1 MLVFVYASI
10 ATDIEQNKINDKES
24 TIVVMNGAAITAG
37 SSLHF
42 FAINGSKHPVILA
55 ITTVTNNAS
64 ETTAE
69 RIIVYPE

>member
-42 FAINGSKHPVILA
+42 FAINGNKQPEIFA
-55 ITTVTNNAS
+55 IITVAKRAI
-64 ETTAE
+64 ETTIE
-69 RIIVYPE
+69 RMIV